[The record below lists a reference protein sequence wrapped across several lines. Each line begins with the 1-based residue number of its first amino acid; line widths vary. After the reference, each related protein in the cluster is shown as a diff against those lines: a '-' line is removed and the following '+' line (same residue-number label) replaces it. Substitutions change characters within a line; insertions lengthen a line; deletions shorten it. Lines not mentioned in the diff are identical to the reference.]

1 MRGLRFI
8 HRVALKPRHF
18 AEYGNNLLYFFNF
31 VATTSKAPA
40 IREAARAM
48 AEEHVRR
55 RNVETASLPAD
66 TDADMI
72 TQFVLG
78 GHAAERFGFRD
89 RALKARLRRAA
100 GRFRAED
107 FLWFDPLTEPPPDD
121 VPEACDCGAGNER
134 GRRRCRGC
142 RRKLHLMTRYRVWCL
157 AITTAYCGECYGV
170 RLGARYADVFS
181 WLPSLRPYRGAE
193 GGANPDFYDTVY
205 ALSHLVYTL
214 NDYGRYRLSPRWLP
228 DEFKFLSTNLS
239 EAIALDDPDMV
250 GEFLDSLLAFG
261 LTHDH
266 PVMRPAVEFLLSR
279 QNRDG
284 SWGDRTA
291 DIYARYHAT
300 WAALDGL
307 REYDWR
313 GERLLFP
320 ELLPSLEASA
330 RKRRSGRPGRRRAS
344 DIAVGAE
351 VPS

>member
-1 MRGLRFI
+1 
-8 HRVALKPRHF
+8 
-18 AEYGNNLLYFFNF
+18 
-31 VATTSKAPA
+31 
-40 IREAARAM
+40 
-48 AEEHVRR
+48 
-55 RNVETASLPAD
+55 
-66 TDADMI
+66 
-72 TQFVLG
+72 
-78 GHAAERFGFRD
+78 
-89 RALKARLRRAA
+89 
-100 GRFRAED
+100 
-107 FLWFDPLTEPPPDD
+107 
-121 VPEACDCGAGNER
+121 
-134 GRRRCRGC
+134 
-142 RRKLHLMTRYRVWCL
+142 
-157 AITTAYCGECYGV
+157 
-170 RLGARYADVFS
+170 
-181 WLPSLRPYRGAE
+181 
-193 GGANPDFYDTVY
+193 
-205 ALSHLVYTL
+205 
-214 NDYGRYRLSPRWLP
+214 
-228 DEFKFLSTNLS
+228 
-239 EAIALDDPDMV
+239 MV